1 MYVIWWPQNNILM
14 LCFLYCIIGLCSQE
28 EERLVRDLF
37 RGYNKLI
44 RPVQNMTQKVEVAFG
59 LAFIQLINVVSLQ
72 KQKMGLIFVAS
83 YTSEPKSP
91 TKILGIWLQF
101 AFGVSTTKLLH
112 LMRRLVTWTL
122 EGFICTSPSWL
133 SVTSSSSQCC
143 WTRMA
148 SQMIEFHQFRCH
160 FAEPQKR

>member
-1 MYVIWWPQNNILM
+1 M
-14 LCFLYCIIGLCSQE
+14 
-28 EERLVRDLF
+28 RDLF

-91 TKILGIWLQF
+91 TKILGIL
-101 AFGVSTTKLLH
+101 
-112 LMRRLVTWTL
+112 
-122 EGFICTSPSWL
+122 TSVRFWSFNYVQ
-133 SVTSSSSQCC
+133 SFY
-143 WTRMA
+143 
-148 SQMIEFHQFRCH
+148 I
-160 FAEPQKR
+160 